1 MSETNNEENPQGEE
15 NTPDKENESR
25 VIEYFEYSSTAAA
38 PKVTEQ
44 LVTFYELMKV
54 DEEITEI
61 EEEKGDLPEVIEKQ
75 KKSREKLTAEL
86 KEIQSNLSKSDGEYD
101 KLKTE
106 NKKNEERISKYDQ
119 EKYNVKSNKE
129 YDDIMKSIDKNFEV
143 IEKNDKRIKEIDTQ
157 RESLSKRLEEINT
170 KLNEENTEL
179 EDNQK
184 TLDELNSQYE
194 QEEKELTG
202 KKDELLKKLDE
213 NNKNLYN
220 RINKTYKGEA
230 VGVVRN
236 GNCSGCFNSIP
247 PQREIEIRTA
257 EKIFTCQACG
267 RILVD
272 EGVVSRMHKND
283 NESA

>member
-1 MSETNNEENPQGEE
+1 MSEINNGENPQGEE
-15 NTPDKENESR
+15 NNREKESESR
-25 VIEYFEYSSTAAA
+25 VVEYFEYSSTAAL

-44 LVTFYELMKV
+44 LLTFYELMKV
-54 DEEITEI
+54 DKELTEI

-75 KKSREKLTAEL
+75 KQNREKLTKEL
-86 KEIQSNLSKSDGEYD
+86 GEIETNLSKTDDEYN
-101 KLKTE
+101 KLKEE
-106 NKKNEERISKYDQ
+106 NQKNEERISKYDQ

-143 IEKNDKRIKEIDTQ
+143 IEKNDKRIKEIDSQ
-157 RESLSKRLEEINT
+157 RESLTKRRDEINT
-170 KLNEENTEL
+170 KLTEESTEL

-202 KKDELLKKLDE
+202 KKEQLEQKLDE
-213 NNKNLYN
+213 NNKTLYN
-220 RINKTYKGEA
+220 RINRTYKGEA

-257 EKIFTCQACG
+257 EKIFTCQSCG
-267 RILVD
+267 RILID
-272 EGVVSRMHKND
+272 ENLVNQNAHK
-283 NESA
+283 